1 MFQNG
6 FNHEILECNNNSFS
20 KISLRSYLS
29 QKANQF
35 YLNRAPWNQL
45 IPSLD
50 PSSKISEPRNK
61 MINPI
66 NNNVHHKVQS
76 NLSP

>member
-6 FNHEILECNNNSFS
+6 FNHEILECNNNYFS
-20 KISLRSYLS
+20 KIPLRSYLPH
-29 QKANQF
+29 KANQF
-35 YLNRAPWNQL
+35 YLNRAPWNQP
-45 IPSLD
+45 IPSLG

-61 MINPI
+61 MIKPI
-66 NNNVHHKVQS
+66 NNNAHHKVQL